1 MTLKDETARVL
12 IRQGNTSVVHMS
24 GRRLPAVAVQGDTLQ
39 VLMSECKALL
49 RAAEAGNL
57 DEARAVGEI
66 IEDMLRP
73 GLDAYA
79 QAVREIESATAAAE

>member
-1 MTLKDETARVL
+1 MTHKDETARVL
-12 IRQGNTSVVHMS
+12 VRQGSISLVHLA

-39 VLMSECKALL
+39 VLMSECRALL
-49 RAAEAGNL
+49 QAAEAGNL
-57 DEARAVGEI
+57 DEARVSGEI

-79 QAVREIESATAAAE
+79 EAVRQIESATAAAE